1 MKRRPEDDEHSRKLT
16 TAAKRLAQAHA
27 DREAAV
33 LAAHAAGM
41 PRAHIAE
48 DVGLSPMHVS
58 RLVKAAQANES

>member
-1 MKRRPEDDEHSRKLT
+1 MKRRPEDEEHSRKLT
-16 TAAKRLAQAHA
+16 AAAKSLAQAHA

-48 DVGLSPMHVS
+48 DVDLSPMHVS
-58 RLVKAAQANES
+58 RIIKAAQTPKS

>member
-1 MKRRPEDDEHSRKLT
+1 MKRRPQDEEHSRKL
-16 TAAKRLAQAHA
+16 AAAARRLAQAHA

-48 DVGLSPMHVS
+48 DVGLSPMHIS
-58 RLVKAAQANES
+58 RIVKAAQAHES